1 MKIISCKFGIKSH
14 TIWFKKVYKVFWK
27 TKIQKTSVCMLINK
41 KHQCFVVLKPYNQF
55 THPHQGVRRCLVDKK
70 NEAID
75 KKNIK

>member
-1 MKIISCKFGIKSH
+1 
-14 TIWFKKVYKVFWK
+14 
-27 TKIQKTSVCMLINK
+27 MLINK